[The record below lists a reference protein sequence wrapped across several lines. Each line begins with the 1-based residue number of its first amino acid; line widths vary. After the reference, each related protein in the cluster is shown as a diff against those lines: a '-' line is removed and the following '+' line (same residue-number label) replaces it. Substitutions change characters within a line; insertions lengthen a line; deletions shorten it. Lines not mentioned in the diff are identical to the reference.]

1 MFFEKVGK
9 FFEKVGYFLERRGKA
24 RKKKELSKGS

>member
-1 MFFEKVGK
+1 MFFVKVGN

-24 RKKKELSKGS
+24 RRERELSKGS

>member
-24 RKKKELSKGS
+24 RKERELSKGN

>member
-1 MFFEKVGK
+1 MFFVKVGK

-24 RKKKELSKGS
+24 RKERELSKGN

>member
-1 MFFEKVGK
+1 MFFVKVGK

-24 RKKKELSKGS
+24 RKEKELSKGS

>member
-1 MFFEKVGK
+1 MFFIKVGK

-24 RKKKELSKGS
+24 RKERELNKGN